1 MGEGRGAGLNCR
13 ASPSIV
19 GWLIEKGK
27 WGHCL
32 PAKRFILCW
41 LSLVPGAW
49 THWGPHLLLCSD
61 KAGVLQPL
69 PHTPPSHCP
78 GCPECVNPAIPICPA
93 TCLLVFKYLPA
104 TSPLLESSQELSPPT
119 CLQRPTQSSPRV
131 PENDHVSFLLIA
143 WDKKGKAYAL

>member
-1 MGEGRGAGLNCR
+1 MEDHGFRREEKVSELNYYLCSLCLGERGEEGGLYCQ

-49 THWGPHLLLCSD
+49 TH
-61 KAGVLQPL
+61 
-69 PHTPPSHCP
+69 
-78 GCPECVNPAIPICPA
+78 
-93 TCLLVFKYLPA
+93 
-104 TSPLLESSQELSPPT
+104 
-119 CLQRPTQSSPRV
+119 
-131 PENDHVSFLLIA
+131 
-143 WDKKGKAYAL
+143 